1 MAQAGAQRE
10 PSMEEIL
17 ASIRRIIESN
27 EPGEQP
33 LADDS
38 TDVDLDAA
46 ADADVGRLSHASLAD
61 VAARVRAETTGS
73 VEAVR
78 EHDAADLMR
87 LALVSDEP
95 EPARQSEPAK
105 QSEAVAQAVPAQT
118 PVAAEQQEQ
127 TVSPRAASP
136 FPPRQAY
143 PAPPEP
149 VAAQAEPVVSHAQPA
164 VHSEAE
170 AEAETDQPVQESAGQ
185 LISMDAGAKVAAS
198 FDHLTATLAA
208 SNTRSFDEIAE
219 ELLKPMLQNWLDD
232 NLPTLVERL
241 VREEIERVSRG
252 TRR

>member
-38 TDVDLDAA
+38 GDVDLDAA
-46 ADADVGRLSHASLAD
+46 ADADVGQLAQASLAD
-61 VAARVRAETTGS
+61 VAARVRAES
-73 VEAVR
+73 AAAPDAER
-78 EHDAADLMR
+78 EQDTADLMR

-95 EPARQSEPAK
+95 HSAPEPAK
-105 QSEAVAQAVPAQT
+105 APEPVVEAADAPT
-118 PVAAEQQEQ
+118 
-127 TVSPRAASP
+127 PRATEQPLRVMTSQASTP
-136 FPPRQAY
+136 FSPRQAY
-143 PAPPEP
+143 PEP
-149 VAAQAEPVVSHAQPA
+149 VAVQPEPAVAKSAPVQYAEPEPEADADEPAQQ
-164 VHSEAE
+164 SG
-170 AEAETDQPVQESAGQ
+170 GQ
-185 LISMDAGAKVAAS
+185 LISMDAGAKVTAS
-198 FDHLTATLAA
+198 FDHLSATLAA